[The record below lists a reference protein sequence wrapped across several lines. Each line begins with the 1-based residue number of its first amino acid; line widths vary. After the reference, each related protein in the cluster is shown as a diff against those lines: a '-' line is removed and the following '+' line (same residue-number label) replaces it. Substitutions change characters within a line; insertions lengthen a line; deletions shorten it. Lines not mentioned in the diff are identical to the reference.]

1 MFYIL
6 HTLFVQNK
14 LQSLPGIFTQ
24 INFLLG
30 MSNAL
35 IYELCYVT
43 EFAAVL
49 LDNRTHKKQ
58 TISLIN
64 LFVNHTD
71 WASGQ
76 RAAVP

>member
-6 HTLFVQNK
+6 HTYFVQNK

-49 LDNRTHKKQ
+49 LDNRTHKNKQ
-58 TISLIN
+58 FLKTYLFLN
-64 LFVNHTD
+64 LANNFFN
-71 WASGQ
+71 
-76 RAAVP
+76 